1 MIREGRMDMAT
12 VTAIILAVLVIAIVS
27 IIVFK
32 ISGSGDEKGN
42 VVVDSLDCVP
52 KVAQA
57 CMINGIDDNE
67 VDGRC
72 ITEENRDTICDTV

>member
-1 MIREGRMDMAT
+1 MIRRGRMDMAT

-32 ISGSGDEKGN
+32 ISGSGEEKSDAM
-42 VVVDSLDCVP
+42 VSSLDCVP
-52 KVAQA
+52 KIAQA
-57 CMINGIDDNE
+57 CMINEIDDNE

-72 ITEENRDTICDTV
+72 ITEANRETICDTV